1 MSHGVALLRQN
12 TTSFEYKKSP
22 ALSRRACFILKPG
35 SDLLYRLHPCRRPY
49 GLASLI
55 QKRSR
60 RFCHSVQVGHIV
72 KPQIT
77 KKATPIGVAFS
88 IILKPG
94 SDLLSHGNSHTII
107 GDALFHCCVRDGN
120 RWFQSSMAAR
130 HNLVLIFISV
140 FGKRSGNNARS
151 IIKSSRSLM

>member
-1 MSHGVALLRQN
+1 MGSALRAPPASIIAPGDNVTWIVALLRQN

-22 ALSRRACFILKPG
+22 ALSRRACF
-35 SDLLYRLHPCRRPY
+35 
-49 GLASLI
+49 
-55 QKRSR
+55 
-60 RFCHSVQVGHIV
+60 
-72 KPQIT
+72 
-77 KKATPIGVAFS
+77 
-88 IILKPG
+88 ILKPG

-130 HNLVLIFISV
+130 HNWVLTLRVSV

-151 IIKSSRSLM
+151 IIKSSRSLMQHPNALGVIWSTLTGN